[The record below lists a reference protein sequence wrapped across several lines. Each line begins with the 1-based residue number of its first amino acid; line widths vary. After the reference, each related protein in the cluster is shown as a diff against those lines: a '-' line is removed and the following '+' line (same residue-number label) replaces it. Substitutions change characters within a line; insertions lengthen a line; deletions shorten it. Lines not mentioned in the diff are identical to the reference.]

1 MVVTV
6 KFTNKWQTDMLDFNH
21 FIFIVNNLRLIINC

>member
-6 KFTNKWQTDMLDFNH
+6 RFTNKWQAEMIEFNH
-21 FIFIVNNLRLIINC
+21 FILVVNNLRLIINC